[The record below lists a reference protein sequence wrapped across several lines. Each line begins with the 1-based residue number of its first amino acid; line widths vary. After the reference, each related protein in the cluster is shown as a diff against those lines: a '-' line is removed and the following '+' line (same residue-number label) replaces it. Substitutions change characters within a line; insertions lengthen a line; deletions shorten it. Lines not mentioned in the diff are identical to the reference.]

1 MRNTRL
7 RCIVLQVL
15 GQDLPVRDCMVEA
28 LHKCCLVVVKQWVP
42 TSRAQGRTHH
52 DIQLNCAA
60 LCFAMLCVIANR
72 ITRPEPFWLTAALL
86 VIVHALSTWLHFASI
101 TFAGMSLFVGSL
113 LPRIDE
119 VTSLCVNAD
128 GELVEAVP
136 LEFLQ
141 SQSVVVEMTSRNV
154 WPRRSWGDDVVE
166 VDITDGLVNFR
177 SGLSGP
183 TPESLFQGTAP
194 RLSHRGELEMKEKI
208 VRGDI
213 VNIRELLPASFDIT
227 YRWKNHTLESEDI
240 YNFRW
245 VHRTFT
251 EVGCNTGCYE
261 SGDYRVYSAENRHW
275 SDLRAMQVIMC
286 VTRVKL
292 CNTRRR
298 ISPSQAVLVQPIIR

>member
-1 MRNTRL
+1 
-7 RCIVLQVL
+7 
-15 GQDLPVRDCMVEA
+15 
-28 LHKCCLVVVKQWVP
+28 
-42 TSRAQGRTHH
+42 
-52 DIQLNCAA
+52 
-60 LCFAMLCVIANR
+60 MLCVIANR

-113 LPRIDE
+113 LPR
-119 VTSLCVNAD
+119 
-128 GELVEAVP
+128 ELVEAVP

-166 VDITDGLVNFR
+166 IDITDGLVNFR

>member
-113 LPRIDE
+113 RPRIDE
-119 VTSLCVNAD
+119 VTSLCVNA
-128 GELVEAVP
+128 
-136 LEFLQ
+136 
-141 SQSVVVEMTSRNV
+141 T
-154 WPRRSWGDDVVE
+154 
-166 VDITDGLVNFR
+166 
-177 SGLSGP
+177 SGLDEAGAMMWWRSI
-183 TPESLFQGTAP
+183 SLMG
-194 RLSHRGELEMKEKI
+194 
-208 VRGDI
+208 
-213 VNIRELLPASFDIT
+213 
-227 YRWKNHTLESEDI
+227 
-240 YNFRW
+240 
-245 VHRTFT
+245 
-251 EVGCNTGCYE
+251 
-261 SGDYRVYSAENRHW
+261 
-275 SDLRAMQVIMC
+275 
-286 VTRVKL
+286 
-292 CNTRRR
+292 
-298 ISPSQAVLVQPIIR
+298 